1 MIVLVMPPLM
11 EREMHSLARM
21 VTMEGLEVLV
31 TSGEAEVFTEAH
43 TARITA
49 MVIRSFIL
57 KAVIWEISLKTF
69 LAEALKNLVSE
80 AALVKMET
88 LIMDFTAISGKM
100 EDLEIGNLI
109 KQKEM
114 IFMQIY
120 R

>member
-1 MIVLVMPPLM
+1 M
-11 EREMHSLARM
+11 
-21 VTMEGLEVLV
+21 
-31 TSGEAEVFTEAH
+31 
-43 TARITA
+43 
-49 MVIRSFIL
+49 

-69 LAEALKNLVSE
+69 FGGGFKNLVSE

-88 LIMDFTAISGKM
+88 LIMAFTAISGKM

>member
-1 MIVLVMPPLM
+1 MSEKDVYK
-11 EREMHSLARM
+11 RQ
-21 VTMEGLEVLV
+21 
-31 TSGEAEVFTEAH
+31 
-43 TARITA
+43 
-49 MVIRSFIL
+49 
-57 KAVIWEISLKTF
+57 
-69 LAEALKNLVSE
+69 E